1 MINHQKPQ
9 KVHLN
14 RRLIIFLFAMALTE
28 ISRTMTMVQIPIFLR
43 ELGASIQQIGFFFTI
58 SLIFPLLL
66 RVFGGWLSD
75 SIGRLRTLT
84 IGSFAGM
91 LSFLAYSLAT
101 TWQLAILAPA
111 FLAITSALVFPS
123 YKAYIADQTSEG
135 IQGRIFGLSE
145 AVISVAWIFGPPIG
159 GLVAQQ
165 FGYRFMFALAT
176 ITFSL
181 ATAIFFIMYRTSPR
195 YSQEKGARPSLDNF
209 RSSLRKMLLLM
220 VSGGLVTWILIVDGV
235 RDVAFK
241 MSFDLMPIY
250 LREIGLFTKQEIGLQ
265 DGLFGVALTLT
276 VLPAGWLVDKT
287 SERLGITLGLIIM
300 IISRLIFALSF
311 AFWGFALSW
320 MFLGVGG
327 GLLAPAADALI
338 AKGVP
343 RKVRGL
349 TYGLVATSLGFL
361 SLPAPWIGS
370 LVWKAVN
377 PRAPFLLTV
386 VLAIIVIVPAWFKLV
401 LKPRNW
407 IGVDVDIEAAKD
419 LMVNRAT
426 RPSQDRTR

>member
-1 MINHQKPQ
+1 
-9 KVHLN
+9 
-14 RRLIIFLFAMALTE
+14 
-28 ISRTMTMVQIPIFLR
+28 
-43 ELGASIQQIGFFFTI
+43 
-58 SLIFPLLL
+58 
-66 RVFGGWLSD
+66 
-75 SIGRLRTLT
+75 
-84 IGSFAGM
+84 
-91 LSFLAYSLAT
+91 
-101 TWQLAILAPA
+101 
-111 FLAITSALVFPS
+111 
-123 YKAYIADQTSEG
+123 
-135 IQGRIFGLSE
+135 
-145 AVISVAWIFGPPIG
+145 
-159 GLVAQQ
+159 
-165 FGYRFMFALAT
+165 
-176 ITFSL
+176 
-181 ATAIFFIMYRTSPR
+181 
-195 YSQEKGARPSLDNF
+195 
-209 RSSLRKMLLLM
+209 
-220 VSGGLVTWILIVDGV
+220 
-235 RDVAFK
+235 
-241 MSFDLMPIY
+241 
-250 LREIGLFTKQEIGLQ
+250 LFTKQEIGLQ

-349 TYGLVATSLGFL
+349 TYGLVATSLGIL

-407 IGVDVDIEAAKD
+407 IGVDVDIEAAKG
-419 LMVNRAT
+419 LMANRAT